1 MSSSTPNSMAK
12 SAEDSEVGKEN
23 SVNKKTEK
31 KTDKKTDK
39 ETDKKTEKKT
49 EVKTHSVRVRPTTEM
64 STEST
69 SRFKDVQVKIILL
82 TQIIFY

>member
-12 SAEDSEVGKEN
+12 SAEDTELEEED
-23 SVNKKTEK
+23 SVNK

-49 EVKTHSVRVRPTTEM
+49 EVKTHSMRVRPTTEM

-69 SRFKDVQVKIILL
+69 NRFKDVQVKIILL

>member
-12 SAEDSEVGKEN
+12 SAEDSELEEED

-31 KTDKKTDK
+31 KTEKKVN
-39 ETDKKTEKKT
+39 KKTEKKT
-49 EVKTHSVRVRPTTEM
+49 EVKTHSMRVRPTTEM

-69 SRFKDVQVKIILL
+69 NRFKDVQVKIILL

>member
-31 KTDKKTDK
+31 KTEKKVN
-39 ETDKKTEKKT
+39 KKTEKKT
-49 EVKTHSVRVRPTTEM
+49 EVKTHSMRVRPTTEM

-69 SRFKDVQVKIILL
+69 NRFKDVQVKIILL